1 MSALKINHDPEES
14 FDNSSNNSSNNSLI
28 NPADYNDQLADK
40 ITTLAGQINA
50 ANYRFLK
57 LIAEFDQ
64 RKAWAGAGI
73 RSCAHWLNWKCSIAM
88 SAAREKVRAAR
99 ALDGLPGML
108 LIK

>member
-14 FDNSSNNSSNNSLI
+14 LNNSL
-28 NPADYNDQLADK
+28 NYPADYNDQLADK

-64 RKAWAGAGI
+64 RKAWAAAGI
-73 RSCAHWLNWKCSIAM
+73 RSCAHL
-88 SAAREKVRAAR
+88 RQRGQV
-99 ALDGLPGML
+99 LPFA
-108 LIK
+108 